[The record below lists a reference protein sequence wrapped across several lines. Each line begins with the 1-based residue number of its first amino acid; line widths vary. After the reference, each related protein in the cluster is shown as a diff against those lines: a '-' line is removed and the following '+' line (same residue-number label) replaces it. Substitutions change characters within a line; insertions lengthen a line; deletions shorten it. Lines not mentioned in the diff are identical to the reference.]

1 MSSIRVGL
9 ITVMSEDSTWPQ
21 SFVRKFQGNRDAA
34 LKALQGL
41 GFEVL
46 TASGEL
52 GRGFRQMAEQAS
64 SLRARGIDVLVLYV
78 PDWSYSSNAVVG
90 GLNAGVPL
98 IVWSDAHPDQ
108 NGIVGAAI
116 IRGGLDEVGV
126 KNQLVHGLPEDRR
139 TLARL
144 ETLCR
149 GIACATRLRNNRF
162 GIGGSRCMGM
172 YTAHVDPSELMRRFG
187 VDIDGWEQVELLRRA
202 EAVPGAEVGR
212 MLDWLR
218 KEFGRIE
225 AKPEVLEA
233 QVRMY
238 LALVELIEEKKYD
251 AVCVKCLPELPA
263 CHTTFCLAIAL
274 LNDRSDHR
282 GPKESIVCGCE
293 ADVNGTLTMQLMK
306 TLNGGPVMFTDVL
319 KLDYDRNEIGM
330 ANCGSSATDFAP
342 SRKEV
347 YWVKEGLLEFAWKM
361 GASLPQYITRAG
373 RVTLARL
380 SRVAGEHV
388 LLICSG
394 ETVEYPRQKLKD
406 INPQHPQSYVR
417 LDCRLEELL
426 ENLRCNHIH
435 FVFGEFVEELKVAC
449 WALGIRPIVL
459 PRRT

>member
-21 SFVRKFQGNRDAA
+21 SLVRKFQGNHAAA
-34 LKALQGL
+34 LRALQGL

-46 TASGEL
+46 TASEEL
-52 GRGFRQMAEQAS
+52 GRGFRQMAEQAAA
-64 SLRARGIDVLVLYV
+64 LRARGIDVLVLYV

-90 GLNAGVPL
+90 GLNAGVPVV
-98 IVWSDAHPDQ
+98 VWSDAHPEQ

-116 IRGGLDEVGV
+116 VRGGLDEVGV
-126 KNQLVHGLPEDRR
+126 KNRLVHGLPEDPR
-139 TLARL
+139 TLKKL

-172 YTAHVDPSELMRRFG
+172 YTAHVDPSELMKRFG

-202 EAVPGAEVGR
+202 ELVPQTEVGR
-212 MLDWLR
+212 MLEWLR
-218 KEFGRIE
+218 REFGRIE
-225 AKPEVLEA
+225 AKEEVLEA

-238 LALVELIEEKKYD
+238 LALVELIGEKRYD

-282 GPKESIVCGCE
+282 GPKESVVCGCE

-319 KLDYDRNEIGM
+319 KLYYEKNEIGM
-330 ANCGSSATDFAP
+330 ANCGSSATDFAS
-342 SRKEV
+342 SRQEV
-347 YWVKEGLLEFAWKM
+347 YWVKEGLQEFDWKM

-373 RVTLARL
+373 RVTLGRL
-380 SRVAGEHV
+380 SRLDGEYV
-388 LLICSG
+388 LLIGSG
-394 ETVEYPRQKLKD
+394 QTVEYPREKLKE

-417 LDCRLEELL
+417 LDCSLQSFLD
-426 ENLRCNHIH
+426 NLRCNHIH
-435 FVFGEFVEELKVAC
+435 FVFGDFVEELEVAC

-459 PRRT
+459 PRSA